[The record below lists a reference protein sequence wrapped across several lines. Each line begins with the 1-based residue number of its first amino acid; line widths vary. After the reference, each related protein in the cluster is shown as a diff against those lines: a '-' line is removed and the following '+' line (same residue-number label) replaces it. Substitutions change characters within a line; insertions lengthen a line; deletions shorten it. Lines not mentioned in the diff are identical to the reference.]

1 MKMRKKIII
10 GFLIVVLA
18 LSAALFYLT
27 RVQDS
32 VSLSIFADLSNV
44 VQQVMR
50 YPAQIAERA
59 TDFFVTYNNDF
70 ERLKSLEEKEQQYEI
85 AFNRIA
91 VLEQENAELKAQL
104 GMDRSLNDYE
114 YVNAVVTAR
123 NIDGWNDYLTIDLG
137 SADGIETNMAITA
150 QNGLIGRVVETT
162 ATSATVQLITSKQTN
177 SQVSVQL
184 QNNDGRTV
192 YGIVEGYDE
201 TKKQLIIRP
210 TETINP
216 NPNSVVVTSGLGG
229 VFPKGIT
236 IGKVVET
243 TTDRVGG
250 IQKVY
255 VQSDVD
261 FSNIQF
267 VNILR
272 RLAE

>member
-1 MKMRKKIII
+1 MRKKIII

-27 RVQDS
+27 RVQGS